1 MVTIFG
7 RLFGRSNVK
16 HEHCHTPRKVTHNG
30 ERAFDFSY
38 ECVKHGRKITVNGVM
53 DTDTS
58 AHAKERAEAIYKG
71 LRSYIESHKT
81 SKLTEEKLAKV
92 VKKELH
98 HGSDLLKIS
107 LDLKKK

>member
-1 MVTIFG
+1 MVTIIG

-16 HEHCHTPRKVTHNG
+16 HEHCHTPRKVMHNG

-38 ECVKHGRKITVNGVM
+38 ECVKHGRKIKVEGVM

-58 AHAKERAEAIYKG
+58 AHAKERADAIYKG
-71 LRSYIESHKT
+71 LKKYIESHST
-81 SKLTEEKLAKV
+81 DKLTVEKLAKV
-92 VKKELH
+92 VTKELH
-98 HGSDLLKIS
+98 HKSDLLKIS